1 MKQKKTLSYLLRK
14 RLKLTLGQLL
24 KMKLVQ
30 VRGRGYLLYSLYR
43 EQYRETIDQQTT
55 HRKREGRV
63 STLLPL
69 WTDDRPAHHNK
80 QHTQKE
86 THR

>member
-43 EQYRETIDQQTT
+43 EQYRETIDQHT
-55 HRKREGRV
+55 
-63 STLLPL
+63 
-69 WTDDRPAHHNK
+69 
-80 QHTQKE
+80 TQKE